1 MAFIGNGLKYR
12 KNLSAVDRMDKFTL
26 ESGKGGD
33 ALAFLVSYLTAGK
46 AGGHFRVVFHHFF

>member
-46 AGGHFRVVFHHFF
+46 RAAISGWCSTIF

>member
-33 ALAFLVSYLTAGK
+33 AA
-46 AGGHFRVVFHHFF
+46 RFFWSRI